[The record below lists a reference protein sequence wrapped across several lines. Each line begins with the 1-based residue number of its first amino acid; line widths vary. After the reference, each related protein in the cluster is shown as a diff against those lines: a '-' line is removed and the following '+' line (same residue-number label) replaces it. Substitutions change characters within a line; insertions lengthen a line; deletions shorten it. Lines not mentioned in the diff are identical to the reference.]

1 MNKKKIIISLVVVIF
16 IIGSVIGYMT
26 YSKNKDKQFVDNYY
40 ETLALLHDGALT
52 ESVLCAKCTQVA
64 EFGALRNMSYT
75 DAYIASSVNLQTD
88 IANLSVDADKKE
100 RQIVDYMNKIQKHP
114 SKYNDNYKD
123 ILDLYDKYNALYNRL
138 NKPKDYNPKDNSIKL
153 ISDITDEIT
162 KLSKLKID

>member
-26 YSKNKDKQFVDNYY
+26 YNKNKDKQFIDSYY
-40 ETLALLHDGALT
+40 ETLTLLHDGALT

-64 EFGALRNMSYT
+64 EFGALRDMSYT

-138 NKPKDYNPKDNSIKL
+138 NKPKDYNPEDNSIKL